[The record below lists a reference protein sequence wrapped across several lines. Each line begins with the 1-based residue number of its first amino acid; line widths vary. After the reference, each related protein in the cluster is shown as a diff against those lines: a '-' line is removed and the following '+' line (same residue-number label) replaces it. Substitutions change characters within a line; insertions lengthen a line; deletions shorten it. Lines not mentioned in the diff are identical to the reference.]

1 MKKWKKLL
9 FPPRCPG
16 CDRILELWEEKEGF
30 CPACRKEI
38 RQVKDRCCMKC
49 GKLLEVGGGIGLD
62 SGKEYCNDC
71 ANNRH
76 AFARGRGVYVYRGP
90 MKGSMYRFKYGN
102 RRCYA
107 RTYAADA
114 ERALGGWI
122 RRRDPQMIVPV
133 PLYFGKRRKRGY
145 NQAEVW
151 AKALGERLGVSVEKR
166 ALLRLRAT
174 RPQKELNPAGRI
186 YNLDRAFYARRDLVE
201 GKRILL
207 ADDIYTTGS
216 TMDAASGELLAA
228 GAVEVCCISI
238 CTGAEKS
245 SLG

>member
-30 CPACRKEI
+30 CPVCRKEI

-76 AFARGRGVYVYRGP
+76 AFAQGRGVYVYRGP

-133 PLYFGKRRKRGY
+133 PL
-145 NQAEVW
+145 
-151 AKALGERLGVSVEKR
+151 
-166 ALLRLRAT
+166 
-174 RPQKELNPAGRI
+174 
-186 YNLDRAFYARRDLVE
+186 
-201 GKRILL
+201 
-207 ADDIYTTGS
+207 
-216 TMDAASGELLAA
+216 
-228 GAVEVCCISI
+228 
-238 CTGAEKS
+238 
-245 SLG
+245 

>member
-1 MKKWKKLL
+1 
-9 FPPRCPG
+9 
-16 CDRILELWEEKEGF
+16 
-30 CPACRKEI
+30 
-38 RQVKDRCCMKC
+38 
-49 GKLLEVGGGIGLD
+49 
-62 SGKEYCNDC
+62 
-71 ANNRH
+71 
-76 AFARGRGVYVYRGP
+76 
-90 MKGSMYRFKYGN
+90 MYRFKYGN

-151 AKALGERLGVSVEKR
+151 AKALGERLGIPVEKR

-201 GKRILL
+201 GKQDSACGRHIHHGKHDGRRIRRTPRGRRRGGLL
-207 ADDIYTTGS
+207 YQYLYGGGKIIAR
-216 TMDAASGELLAA
+216 MRA
-228 GAVEVCCISI
+228 I
-238 CTGAEKS
+238 CRRFFP
-245 SLG
+245 